1 MRKWM
6 VRKVRLMLGFS
17 ALFVLGG
24 CSWGPSSIND
34 PQRHYPERIPGQIRD
49 ASRGLDE
56 VQKTLLQDLERTTAA
71 APAVEPVMPEYDPF
85 EGQTVSFSV
94 VDEPLQA
101 VLYSL
106 SQAVGVNII
115 LDPDVSEDQRSITLN
130 FENAPASTV
139 LDQILGAYDLAY
151 DLDGNIIKVTPFM
164 EKIFHLDFLDSN
176 IEGRFEV
183 GGDVLGAG
191 ESDANVG
198 LSGSF
203 KLVGES
209 TSKNNAYD
217 MLEAMIRPI
226 ISKQGRLSLNRLSGG
241 LYIKERP
248 RVIRSVARLIN
259 HYKEML
265 RRQILIE
272 ARIIE
277 VSLSDQYQYGI
288 DWSLLRDQSA
298 GASGLTDMSWSLG
311 DGLVMAGTSG
321 DYSINTAIDALNLFG
336 DTKVVSNPTIRSKHA
351 QPAIISVGTS
361 YTYKKSVE
369 TTRTT
374 TSATE
379 DVSTE
384 VEVSTVFDGLIL
396 GVVPFIDETGRITLL
411 INPIKSDV
419 DQTSLED
426 QSVGE
431 GLSIS
436 LPRVSIKEI
445 SSTIAL
451 NSGDIAILGGL
462 IDKRKVTDNSGVPFL
477 SGIPGLGY
485 LFKHE
490 DVRDETRELVILLR
504 VRVV

>member
-1 MRKWM
+1 MHRSIM
-6 VRKVRLMLGFS
+6 HRIMLLGCA
-17 ALFVLGG
+17 ALICSGG
-24 CSWGPSSIND
+24 CSWGPSSITN
-34 PQRHYPERIPGQIRD
+34 PQKHYPERIPAQIK
-49 ASRGLDE
+49 SESLKLDQ
-56 VQKTLLQDLERTTAA
+56 VQKDLVQGLERTRT
-71 APAVEPVMPEYDPF
+71 PPVRVEPVLPVYDPF
-85 EGQTVSFSV
+85 EDQTVSFSV
-94 VDEPLQA
+94 VDEPLQT

-115 LDPDVSEDQRSITLN
+115 MDPRISDEQRSLTLN
-130 FENAPASTV
+130 FQNAPASTV
-139 LDQILGAYDLAY
+139 LNEILGAYDLAY
-151 DLDGNIIKVTPFM
+151 EIDGNIIKVSPFT

-176 IEGRFEV
+176 IEGKFEV

-191 ESDANVG
+191 ESDTSVG

-203 KLVGES
+203 KLVGE
-209 TSKNNAYD
+209 TTRKNNAYD
-217 MLEAMIRPI
+217 MLESMIRPML
-226 ISKQGRLSLNRLSGG
+226 SKEGKVSFNRLSGS

-248 RVIRSVARLIN
+248 KTVRSVARLVH
-259 HYKEML
+259 HYKQML

-288 DWSLLRDQSA
+288 DWGILRDQA
-298 GASGLTDMSWSLG
+298 DASTELTGMAWSLG
-311 DGLVMAGTSG
+311 EGLVMSGTSG
-321 DYSINTAIDALNLFG
+321 DFSINAAVDALNLFG

-361 YTYKKSVE
+361 FTYKKSVE

-379 DVSTE
+379 DISTE

-426 QSVGE
+426 QAVGE

-451 NSGDIAILGGL
+451 NNGDIAVLGGL
-462 IDKRKVTDNSGVPFL
+462 IDKRRVTDNRGVPFF
-477 SGIPGLGY
+477 SAIPGLGY

-504 VRVV
+504 VRIV

>member
-1 MRKWM
+1 MQKRM
-6 VRKVRLMLGFS
+6 TPTVVLVLFFS
-17 ALFVLGG
+17 ALIFLNG
-24 CSWGPSSIND
+24 CSWGPASINH
-34 PQRHYPERIPGQIRD
+34 PRKHEPERIPTQIKNESSQLDQIQEELRQ
-49 ASRGLDE
+49 GLE
-56 VQKTLLQDLERTTAA
+56 QTSA
-71 APAVEPVMPEYDPF
+71 APIMVEPVLPVYDPF
-85 EGQTVSFSV
+85 EDQTVSFSV
-94 VDEPLQA
+94 VGEPMQA

-115 LDPDVSEDQRSITLN
+115 LDPQVTDEQRLLTLN
-130 FENAPASTV
+130 FENAPASIV
-139 LDQILGAYDLAY
+139 LKQILGAYDLAY
-151 DLDGNIIKVTPFM
+151 VIEDNIIKITPFA

-176 IEGRFEV
+176 IEGKFEV

-191 ESDANVG
+191 ESDTTVG

-209 TSKNNAYD
+209 TRKNNAYD
-217 MLEAMIRPI
+217 ILESMVRPM
-226 ISKQGRLSLNRLSGG
+226 ISKEGKFSFNRLAGS

-248 RVIRSVARLIN
+248 RTVRSVARLVR

-288 DWSLLRDQSA
+288 DWAILKDQA
-298 GASGLTDMSWSLG
+298 AVPTELTGMAWSLG

-321 DYSINTAIDALNLFG
+321 DFSINAAVDALNLFG
-336 DTKVVSNPTIRSKHA
+336 DTKVVSNPTIRSKHG

-374 TSATE
+374 SSASE
-379 DVSTE
+379 DISTE

-426 QSVGE
+426 QQVGE
-431 GLSIS
+431 GLSIA

-451 NSGDIAILGGL
+451 NNGDIAVLGGL
-462 IDKRKVTDNSGVPFL
+462 IDKRQVTDNQGVPFL
-477 SGIPGLGY
+477 SAIPGLGY

-490 DVRDETRELVILLR
+490 DVRDEIRELVILLR
-504 VRVV
+504 VRIV